1 MALLGERIKNAWNV
15 FLGRDYANAFINYG
29 VSSGINPSRPRFTMG
44 NAKTIVSTI
53 FNRIAVDCSTISINH
68 VRLNDEG
75 NFVEIIDDSLNRVL
89 TRDANIDQ
97 TGRALIRDI
106 VISMLDEGV
115 IAVVPFET
123 DVDPMKTD
131 SYQILKA
138 RTAKILQWYPHH
150 IQVEIYDEDSGLKRQ
165 KILEKRICVIVE
177 NPFYTI
183 MNEPN
188 SIAQRLL
195 RVLNQLDR
203 TNEQNS
209 AGKLDLIVQLPYVIK
224 ESAKRVQAE
233 QRRKDIEAQLTG
245 SQYGI
250 AYIGGTEKIIQLNRS
265 LENNLWEQ
273 AKDLT
278 VQLYNQLGLSEE
290 IFNGTADD
298 KTMTNYMTGTI
309 EPILSAIVEEMNRKW
324 LSKTAVTQKQA
335 IRFFNDPFRIVPVT
349 QLAEI
354 VDKFTR
360 NEIMSSNEFRSKLG
374 LKPSDDPKADE
385 LRNSNLNHPDEEG
398 TTDTVVEEILS
409 KK

>member
-15 FLGRDYANAFINYG
+15 FLGRDYTNASINYG
-29 VSSGINPSRPRFTMG
+29 VSSGINPSRPRFTRG

-89 TRDANIDQ
+89 ARDANIDQ